1 MREASSRKP
10 RPRVTVFRLRCRVF
24 CCAALCL
31 ALASCGGAKPA
42 VDATSD
48 GSGSSSERPLDF
60 EFPGVGDEGSV
71 SSATT
76 RGRVTLLAFVATY
89 DLASQV
95 LLRNIA
101 EVIVGFTPRVNAAAV
116 VLEAPRY
123 AELVPAY
130 RSALGLPYPVVMAD
144 FATQQGQGPFGDIER
159 VPVTIVLDREGRQ
172 VSRAQGTLT
181 PGELEAALRRASR
194 H

>member
-1 MREASSRKP
+1 MREASSRGP
-10 RPRVTVFRLRCRVF
+10 QPAEAVCRLQRRVA
-24 CCAALCL
+24 CCAILGL
-31 ALASCGGAKPA
+31 ALASCSGAKTA
-42 VDATSD
+42 ADATAD
-48 GSGSSSERPLDF
+48 GSGSSSERPLEF

-89 DLASQV
+89 DLASQI

-159 VPVTIVLDREGRQ
+159 VPVTVVLDREGRQ
-172 VSRAQGTLT
+172 VSRAQGSLT